1 MLATCLYLCTVKI
14 KEKNMSKM
22 KLKTGKVEEKVVG
35 AYKKIEDG
43 VVKGYQAIEDA
54 VTGTYQKIED
64 KFVEKFLE
72 VEEEVI
78 EIPEEGDK
86 E

>member
-1 MLATCLYLCTVKI
+1 MSNMKI
-14 KEKNMSKM
+14 
-22 KLKTGKVEEKVVG
+22 KTGKVEEKVVG

-72 VEEEVI
+72 
-78 EIPEEGDK
+78 GDETDK
-86 E
+86 

>member
-1 MLATCLYLCTVKI
+1 MLATCLYLCSVKI

-35 AYKKIEDG
+35 AYK
-43 VVKGYQAIEDA
+43 AIENA
-54 VTGTYQKIED
+54 VVGTYQKIED